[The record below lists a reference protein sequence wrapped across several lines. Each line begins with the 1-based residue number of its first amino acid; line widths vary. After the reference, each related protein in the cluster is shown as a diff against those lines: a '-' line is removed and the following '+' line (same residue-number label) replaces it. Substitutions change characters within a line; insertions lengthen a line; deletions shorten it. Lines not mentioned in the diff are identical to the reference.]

1 MPYNYLLQ
9 PGICK
14 GTTVLKFGL
23 SYKDD
28 RSRILSYGKKTFFYY
43 EIDTINPKLVED
55 YLKKEFN
62 KKFELHDGQEYFK
75 GDVVAMCETFLNI
88 CEKYKNM
95 KYDTSIEVEQR
106 ECHKKKM
113 KLTFH
118 KINTMIELSSNDYYE
133 YQLKRF
139 NEEPLFQRSN
149 IMKNT
154 KCYPYITFEGW
165 RDTEWPEFI
174 KNIYIIDKK
183 KRTGCF
189 TTYDNQLRPFQAIGD
204 AETLEGWVCHRGGR
218 TNWSYVVS
226 EDGEGLCLKRNHFM
240 MDDGNMYTYDYMNER
255 ETNRLV
261 INDIIKKAHKAYT
274 KLPSNKRDII
284 KKHSKSGI
292 AGGMGGEKIYI

>member
-28 RSRILSYGKKTFFYY
+28 RSRILSYGKKTFVYY

-95 KYDTSIEVEQR
+95 KYDSSIEVVFPSLVTRATWKRIINCEPFK
-106 ECHKKKM
+106 CHKEKM

-118 KINTMIELSSNDYYE
+118 KINTMVDYPADHNIY
-133 YQLKRF
+133 KNGIF
-139 NEEPLFQRSN
+139 NKYYNTKIFERRN
-149 IMKNT
+149 IYSNT
-154 KCYPYITFEGW
+154 KCYPYTTFEEW
-165 RDTEWPEFI
+165 RDVEREWI
-174 KNIYIIDKK
+174 KAIYIINKK
-183 KRTGCF
+183 KLTGCIVSHTNCLF
-189 TTYDNQLRPFQAIGD
+189 PFNED
-204 AETLEGWVCHRGGR
+204 ETLEGWVWTSSDEGR
-218 TNWSYVVS
+218 RKLLMIDNN
-226 EDGEGLCLKRNHFM
+226 C
-240 MDDGNMYTYDYMNER
+240 YTYDYMNER

-261 INDIIKKAHKAYT
+261 INDIIEKAHKAYT

-284 KKHSKSGI
+284 KKHSKRGI
-292 AGGMGGEKIYI
+292 SIMDGTVEI